1 MAGDDDCG
9 RAGVTLPEA
18 GGGVADDRPIAL
30 LGWLRLA
37 RVYQK
42 IDHATAELLRRW
54 ELSVAQFD
62 VLTQLGV
69 QEGITQQQLADRLLV
84 TKGNVSQLIV
94 KMERRGLIRRSQE
107 GRSMRLSLTTAG
119 RRLRDATV
127 PAQEALIAGHFAH
140 LGTDD
145 LRTLHAL
152 LRRVDRGA
160 DRVEP
165 LGTP

>member
-1 MAGDDDCG
+1 MAGDDDSG
-9 RAGVTLPEA
+9 PAGVTQAEA
-18 GGGVADDRPIAL
+18 QRGSGAADGGPVAL

-42 IDHATAELLRRW
+42 IDHATAELLRGW

-94 KMERRGLIRRSQE
+94 KMERRGLILRCQE
-107 GRSMRLSLTTAG
+107 GRSMRLALTAAG
-119 RRLRDATV
+119 RQLRDATV
-127 PAQEALIAGHFAH
+127 PAQEALIARHFAN
-140 LGTDD
+140 LTPEEA
-145 LRTLHAL
+145 RTLHTL
-152 LRRVDRGA
+152 LRRVDRA
-160 DRVEP
+160 N
-165 LGTP
+165 